1 MLSRVYKSFLESAG
15 DDLENFLGDQIKG
28 IRWEIERELNEDI
41 PSMAKL
47 KGLNERI
54 RAYAELPIKLQVR
67 MEELEELENAE

>member
-1 MLSRVYKSFLESAG
+1 MLSRVYKAFLESAG
-15 DDLENFLGDQIKG
+15 DDLENFLDDQIKG

>member
-54 RAYAELPIKLQVR
+54 RAYTELPIKLQVR